1 LEEQDRSRWDRG
13 AISEGLTLVE
23 KALSS
28 GPVGTYQL
36 QAAIAALLAQSIAS
50 AETDWPQI
58 AALYEELMKTN
69 PSPVI
74 ALNRA
79 TAVAMSGRI
88 EDGLDCIEE
97 LGRTGVLDQYYLFHA
112 ARADLLRRL
121 NQNRDAE
128 AAYQKAAALSQPSI
142 ASISGVLVDVSLILA
157 AIHRVADL
165 VLVASSQANSRIQ
178 RSRPIVS
185 DLMKRA
191 NL

>member
-1 LEEQDRSRWDRG
+1 MEEQDRSRWDRG

-88 EDGLDCIEE
+88 EDGL
-97 LGRTGVLDQYYLFHA
+97 TA
-112 ARADLLRRL
+112 SRRGG
-121 NQNRDAE
+121 
-128 AAYQKAAALSQPSI
+128 LSQPAI

>member
-13 AISEGLTLVE
+13 AISEGLTLDE

-88 EDGLDCIEE
+88 EDGL
-97 LGRTGVLDQYYLFHA
+97 TA
-112 ARADLLRRL
+112 SRRGG
-121 NQNRDAE
+121 
-128 AAYQKAAALSQPSI
+128 LSQPSI

-165 VLVASSQANSRIQ
+165 VLVAISQANSRIQ

-185 DLMKRA
+185 GLMKRA

>member
-28 GPVGTYQL
+28 GPVGAYQL
-36 QAAIAALLAQSIAS
+36 QAAIAALHAQSIAS

-88 EDGLDCIEE
+88 EDGL
-97 LGRTGVLDQYYLFHA
+97 TA
-112 ARADLLRRL
+112 SRRGG
-121 NQNRDAE
+121 
-128 AAYQKAAALSQPSI
+128 LSQPAI

-165 VLVASSQANSRIQ
+165 VLVAISQANSRIQ

-185 DLMKRA
+185 GLMKRA

>member
-128 AAYQKAAALSQPSI
+128 AAYQKAAALATNP
-142 ASISGVLVDVSLILA
+142 VEVDYLNRRLRQLA
-157 AIHRVADL
+157 A
-165 VLVASSQANSRIQ
+165 S
-178 RSRPIVS
+178 
-185 DLMKRA
+185 
-191 NL
+191 

>member
-1 LEEQDRSRWDRG
+1 M
-13 AISEGLTLVE
+13 VE

-36 QAAIAALLAQSIAS
+36 QAAIAALHAQSIAS

-128 AAYQKAAALSQPSI
+128 AAYQKAAALATNP
-142 ASISGVLVDVSLILA
+142 VEVDYLNRRLRQLA
-157 AIHRVADL
+157 A
-165 VLVASSQANSRIQ
+165 S
-178 RSRPIVS
+178 
-185 DLMKRA
+185 
-191 NL
+191 

>member
-36 QAAIAALLAQSIAS
+36 QAAIAALHAQSIAS

-88 EDGLDCIEE
+88 EDGL
-97 LGRTGVLDQYYLFHA
+97 TA
-112 ARADLLRRL
+112 SRRGG
-121 NQNRDAE
+121 
-128 AAYQKAAALSQPSI
+128 LSQPAI

-165 VLVASSQANSRIQ
+165 VLVAISQANSRIQ

-185 DLMKRA
+185 GLMKRA

>member
-88 EDGLDCIEE
+88 EDGL
-97 LGRTGVLDQYYLFHA
+97 TA
-112 ARADLLRRL
+112 SRRGG
-121 NQNRDAE
+121 
-128 AAYQKAAALSQPSI
+128 LSQPAI